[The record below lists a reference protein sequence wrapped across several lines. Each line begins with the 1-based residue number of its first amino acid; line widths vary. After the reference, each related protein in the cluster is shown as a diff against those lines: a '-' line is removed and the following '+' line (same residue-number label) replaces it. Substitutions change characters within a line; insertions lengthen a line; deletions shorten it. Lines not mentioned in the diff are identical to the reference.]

1 MKGERIS
8 FGQLKEVMPIPDLI
22 GIQTKSFADFLQKD
36 VAPDKRKNEGLQS
49 VFRDMFPRKADGS
62 RNYSGIE
69 FVEYEVVEGDS
80 DLPELLKSG
89 KNYEASIFAKFRM
102 QGNSQKDIRDERLL
116 LVLPELEPARLHPA
130 QEEVERLI
138 GGDVGEVLV
147 VRPGHELA
155 ERAVRERVAPLS
167 SVHRALLPL
176 RRVW

>member
-69 FVEYEVVEGDS
+69 FV
-80 DLPELLKSG
+80 
-89 KNYEASIFAKFRM
+89 
-102 QGNSQKDIRDERLL
+102 
-116 LVLPELEPARLHPA
+116 
-130 QEEVERLI
+130 
-138 GGDVGEVLV
+138 
-147 VRPGHELA
+147 
-155 ERAVRERVAPLS
+155 
-167 SVHRALLPL
+167 
-176 RRVW
+176 